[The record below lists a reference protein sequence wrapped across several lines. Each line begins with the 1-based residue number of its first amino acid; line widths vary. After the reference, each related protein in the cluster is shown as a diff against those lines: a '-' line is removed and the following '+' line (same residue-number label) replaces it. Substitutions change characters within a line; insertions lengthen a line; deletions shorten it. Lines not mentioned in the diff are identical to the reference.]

1 MELAL
6 PQLNFSA
13 IMPETVLSVVAM
25 ALLLINVLVKGK
37 EKAYLGYLSLAG
49 LVLSLFMLPASG
61 AEPKAVSL
69 ADLLKFQT
77 KHPGERRASVP
88 LAPEWIGMIRRTH
101 VVGDDHGVYKDPENP
116 MPVRLNYGGIELHGT
131 KKKTADII
139 VVAARR
145 TTDGSLSYQGD
156 HRAVYRESL
165 PAAEEIANTKSLDKL
180 RDWFGPQFGISDG
193 WGGGP
198 EGIHSTAGWTFVSPS
213 TDGNLHYLSIFAHVH
228 GRRGEPAVVDILALR
243 QADLRPAVK
252 GSPEE
257 TRQFPSTEEFHRREI
272 IEQKEKQQAFP
283 RPLRDLLAA
292 SEAPD
297 DSDLVA
303 YRSFVNRFRDNP
315 DPLLLSQL
323 VAHAHEDTV
332 DFRMMLEALM
342 LNDHF
347 LGTKRWNPAKRK
359 KALGFLIDA
368 FTETKANDA
377 LFDACIVA
385 LKCLGGGKLQ
395 LTAGD
400 SSIDLEVTLE
410 KNGESVSGDYP
421 GHSPALI
428 RDIQKELRRRLDAAK
443 Q

>member
-1 MELAL
+1 VSRHLA
-6 PQLNFSA
+6 
-13 IMPETVLSVVAM
+13 
-25 ALLLINVLVKGK
+25 
-37 EKAYLGYLSLAG
+37 
-49 LVLSLFMLPASG
+49 LVLSLFVLPASG

-77 KHPGERRASVP
+77 EHPGDRRASAP

-101 VVGDDHGVYKDPENP
+101 VVGDDLGVYKDPENP
-116 MPVRLNYGGIELHGT
+116 TPVRLNYGGIEPHGT

-139 VVAARR
+139 LMAARR
-145 TTDGSLSYQGD
+145 TPDGSLPCQGD
-156 HRAVYRESL
+156 QRAVYRESL
-165 PAAEEIANTKSLDKL
+165 PAVEEIANAKSLDKL
-180 RDWFGPQFGISDG
+180 RDWFGPQFGMSDG

-198 EGIHSTAGWTFVSPS
+198 EGMHSSAGWTFVSPS

-228 GRRGEPAVVDILALR
+228 GRKGEPAVVDILTLR

-257 TRQFPSTEEFHRREI
+257 TRQFPSAEEFHRREI
-272 IEQKEKQQAFP
+272 IEQEAKQQAFP

-292 SEAPD
+292 HATPD

-303 YRSFVNRFRDNP
+303 YRGFVNRFRDNP

-323 VAHAHEDTV
+323 LAHAHEDTV
-332 DFRMMLEALM
+332 DFSMMLEALM

-347 LGTKRWNPAKRK
+347 LGTKKWNPAKRK

-368 FTETKANDA
+368 FTDTKQDDA

-410 KNGESVSGDYP
+410 KNGDSVSGNSPD
-421 GHSPALI
+421 HAPALI
-428 RDIQKELRRRLDAAK
+428 RKIQKELRQRLDASK